1 MKTILIPVDFSATCE
16 NVLKYAAAL
25 SKRIQAN
32 RIILLKSYYVSL
44 YAQLLPSADFVQL
57 SAENIDEERLGH
69 EHRLGALS
77 KDILQECHPDIKIEI
92 AISEEPLLRA
102 IREVIDTEKPDLL
115 LLGTDAGDA
124 EGESYISQQVVV
136 IAKTSPVPVL
146 IIPAGVQHQPLKN
159 VLIPVDFSA
168 TTRLNVVHYLEKL
181 QFASNPQLWVL
192 NVDPQQNY
200 LNHEE
205 ENAAALKI
213 ALESY
218 NYKVYYSNDKDTV
231 RGILN
236 FAAANDVQLIVA
248 LPGKH
253 SFFYNLTHSSITEA
267 LAINTYKPVL
277 ILK

>member
-1 MKTILIPVDFSATCE
+1 MKTILIPVDFSDTCK
-16 NVLKYAAAL
+16 NVLEYAAAL
-25 SKRIQAN
+25 SKRIEAG

-69 EHRLGALS
+69 EEQLTILSRNLLQQCNPDVKIDVAL
-77 KDILQECHPDIKIEI
+77 
-92 AISEEPLLRA
+92 SEEPLLRA
-102 IREVIDTEKPDLL
+102 IREVIDSEKPDLL
-115 LLGTDAGDA
+115 LLGTDAQDA
-124 EGESYISQQVVV
+124 AEESYISQQVVV
-136 IAKTSPVPVL
+136 IAKTSHIPVL
-146 IIPAGVQHQPLKN
+146 VVPAGVQHQPLKN
-159 VLIPVDFSA
+159 VLVPVDFSA
-168 TTRLNVVHYLEKL
+168 TSRLNLVQYLEKL
-181 QFASNPQLWVL
+181 QFTSNPELWLL
-192 NVDPQQNY
+192 NVDPQQKY

-205 ENAAALKI
+205 ENTASLKA

-218 NYKVYYSNDKDTV
+218 NYKVYYSDDKDTV

-236 FAAANDVQLIVA
+236 FAAKNDVQLIVA

-267 LAINTYKPVL
+267 LAINAYKPVL

>member
-16 NVLKYAAAL
+16 NVLQYAAAL
-25 SKRIQAN
+25 SKRVQAG
-32 RIILLKSYYVSL
+32 RIILLKSYYISL

-69 EHRLGALS
+69 EEQLS
-77 KDILQECHPDIKIEI
+77 ILSRNLLQQCAPDVKIDV
-92 AISEEPLLRA
+92 AFSEEPLLHA
-102 IREVIDTEKPDLL
+102 IREVIDSEKPDLL
-115 LLGTDAGDA
+115 LLGTDAQDSS
-124 EGESYISQQVVV
+124 EESYISQQVVV
-136 IAKTSPVPVL
+136 IAKTSSVPVL
-146 IIPAGVQHQPLKN
+146 VVPAGVQHHPLKS
-159 VLIPVDFSA
+159 VLVPVDFSA
-168 TTRLNVVHYLEKL
+168 TSRLNLVQYLEKL
-181 QFASNPQLWVL
+181 AFASNPELWVL
-192 NVDPQQNY
+192 NVDPQQKY
-200 LNHEE
+200 LNHKE
-205 ENAAALKI
+205 ENTAALKA

-218 NYKVYYSNDKDTV
+218 NYKVYYSDDKDTV

-236 FAAANDVQLIVA
+236 FAAKNDFQLIVA